1 MGELNPKSVP
11 QAGNVERVSTKLVF
25 PAFDTLPEF
34 TPSSDV
40 LQQNSIVGFDGRDIR
55 SRPFAML
62 RSQVQRR
69 LNAQSRLIG
78 VTSAMPSSGKSF
90 VSVNLASALARISE
104 APVYL
109 IDLDLRR
116 ASVAPSLG
124 IELDLGL
131 SDVLADPQA
140 DLSGVGF
147 RIAGTKMAVY
157 PTRLIDEG
165 SSELLS
171 GERVGQ
177 LIAGLRALDPETIVI
192 CDLPPVFAGDDAII
206 TIEQLDGYILVV
218 DSGQTTT
225 RQVTRTIQILEPKP
239 CFGTILNRYRG
250 GLIDSYGYSQYYGA
264 AY

>member
-1 MGELNPKSVP
+1 MGELDPKTVP
-11 QAGNVERVSTKLVF
+11 LARNAEPVATDLVF
-25 PAFDTLPEF
+25 PAFDALPEF
-34 TPSSDV
+34 APSSDV
-40 LQQNSIVGFDGRDIR
+40 LQENAIVGFNGRDIR

-69 LNAQSRLIG
+69 LNQDARLIG
-78 VTSAMPSSGKSF
+78 VTSAMPSAGKSF

-116 ASVAPSLG
+116 GSVATSLG
-124 IELDLGL
+124 IDCSVGI
-131 SDVLADPQA
+131 SDVLADAQA
-140 DLSGVGF
+140 DLSSVGT
-147 RIAGTKMAVY
+147 RIAGTNLAVY
-157 PTRLIDEG
+157 PTRPLEDG
-165 SSELLS
+165 SSELLA
-171 GERVGQ
+171 GERLGQ
-177 LIAGLRALDPETIVI
+177 LIAGLRALQPETIVI
-192 CDLPPVFAGDDAII
+192 CDLPPVFAGDDAIM
-206 TIEQLDGYILVV
+206 TIEELDGYILVI

-250 GLIDSYGYSQYYGA
+250 GLVDSYGYSEYYGA